1 MNIFNHSSGKD
12 GSLTWKEVA
21 ILVFLPF
28 LILYW
33 LIRIVVWVVRRTD

>member
-1 MNIFNHSSGKD
+1 MNIFNHSSGKG
-12 GSLTWKEVA
+12 GSPTWKEVA